1 MNRIKEL
8 REKENLNQSKLA
20 EILGFTQQSISRFEN
35 GQSEPDL
42 ATVIKLANHFQ
53 VTIEYLLGMPL
64 DSTIV
69 ISKQDYENLKKASIY
84 TKEANELLQNVNNK
98 IETQT
103 TYNEKNYFNSGNINM
118 NNVNI
123 SGNGNRID
131 SSFNQEKKKK

>member
-64 DSTIV
+64 DSTII

-84 TKEANELLQNVNNK
+84 TKEANDLLQNINNK

-103 TYNEKNYFNSGNINM
+103 TYNEENYFNSGNINM

-123 SGNGNRID
+123 SGNGNRIG
-131 SSFNQEKKKK
+131 SSFNQEKKK

>member
-1 MNRIKEL
+1 M
-8 REKENLNQSKLA
+8 A

-42 ATVIKLANHFQ
+42 ATVIELANHFQ

-123 SGNGNRID
+123 SGNGNRIG
-131 SSFNQEKKKK
+131 SSFNQEKKKNN